1 METKRLHILPLAPE
15 HLASLMAKAT
25 VIEQDK
31 KGPKVAVLSNGQYLK
46 FFYRKRFLHRELLA
60 PAAVKFARNA
70 HQLEQL
76 GIPTLEVTALHRI
89 VGESHTVAI
98 YSPLPGRTL
107 RDIVNANE
115 ADANLM
121 YRLGVFLA
129 MVQRRGIY
137 FRSIHPGNI
146 IVDGMDFGLIDIL
159 DMRFHSWSLSR
170 WARRRNWRHFFRYP
184 QEWDNHSDLIAA
196 LIKGYRHSADLPLRE
211 LSWID
216 RIIGGV
222 LSPQ

>member
-1 METKRLHILPLAPE
+1 MLNIRPLSAE
-15 HLASLMAKAT
+15 HLATLMETAT
-25 VIEQDK
+25 VIEKDK
-31 KGPKVAVLSNGQYLK
+31 KGPKVAVLADGQFLK
-46 FFYRKRFLHRELLA
+46 FFYRKRFFNRELLA

-76 GIPTLEVTALHRI
+76 DIPTLKVKALHRI

-98 YSPLPGRTL
+98 YSPLAGRTL
-107 RDIVNANE
+107 RDIVKSNE

-129 MVQRRGIY
+129 LVQRRGIY

-146 IVDGMDFGLIDIL
+146 IVNEMDFGLIDIL
-159 DMRFHSWSLSR
+159 DMRFQSWSLSR

-184 QEWDNHSDLIAA
+184 QEWVNHGDLIEA

-216 RIIGGV
+216 RIVGRVI
-222 LSPQ
+222 ST

>member
-1 METKRLHILPLAPE
+1 MLNIRPLSREA
-15 HLASLMAKAT
+15 LASLMEQAT
-25 VIEQDK
+25 VIEKDK
-31 KGPKVAVLSNGQYLK
+31 KGPKVAVLSDGQFLK
-46 FFYRKRFLHRELLA
+46 YFYRKRFFNRELLA

-70 HQLEQL
+70 YQLEQL
-76 GIPTLEVTALHRI
+76 DIPTLKVKSLHRI
-89 VGESHTVAI
+89 VGETHTVAI

-107 RDIVNANE
+107 RDIVNSNE
-115 ADANLM
+115 ADVNLM

-129 MVQRRGIY
+129 RVQRRGIY

-146 IVDGMDFGLIDIL
+146 IVNGMEFGLIDIL

-184 QEWDNHSDLIAA
+184 QEWTNHGDLIEA
-196 LIKGYRHSADLPLRE
+196 LIRGYRHSADLPLRE

-216 RIIGGV
+216 RIIGKV
-222 LSPQ
+222 IST

>member
-1 METKRLHILPLAPE
+1 MLNIRPLSREAIATLMEN
-15 HLASLMAKAT
+15 AT
-25 VIEQDK
+25 VIEKDK
-31 KGPKVAVLSNGQYLK
+31 KGPKVAVLPNGQFLK
-46 FFYRKRFLHRELLA
+46 YFYRKRFFNRELLA

-70 HQLEQL
+70 YQLEQL
-76 GIPTLEVTALHRI
+76 EIPTLKVKSLHRI
-89 VGESHTVAI
+89 VGEGHTVAI

-107 RDIVNANE
+107 RDIVNSNE

-129 MVQRRGIY
+129 RVQRRGIY

-146 IVDGMDFGLIDIL
+146 IVNGMEFGLIDIL

-184 QEWDNHSDLIAA
+184 QEWTNHGELIEA

-216 RIIGGV
+216 RIIGKV
-222 LSPQ
+222 IST

>member
-1 METKRLHILPLAPE
+1 MLNIRPLSREALATLME
-15 HLASLMAKAT
+15 KAT
-25 VIEQDK
+25 VIEKDK
-31 KGPKVAVLSNGQYLK
+31 KGPKVAVLSDGQFLK
-46 FFYRKRFLHRELLA
+46 YFYRKRFFNRELLA

-70 HQLEQL
+70 YQLEQL
-76 GIPTLEVTALHRI
+76 EIPTLKVKSLHRI
-89 VGESHTVAI
+89 IGEGHTVAI

-107 RDIVNANE
+107 RDIVNSNE

-129 MVQRRGIY
+129 RVQRRGIY

-146 IVDGMDFGLIDIL
+146 IVNGMEFGLIDIL

-184 QEWDNHSDLIAA
+184 QEWKNHGDLIEA

-216 RIIGGV
+216 RIIGKV
-222 LSPQ
+222 IST